1 MRRHEERLVE
11 ILERE
16 TALYEEL
23 RRVKDD
29 EARALLVLSSPH
41 MEASTAEQ
49 ERLVDEAVRLE
60 QERRDI
66 VLRLSAV
73 HGPWDHEPTLRE
85 IAPFLSTDI
94 RRRAIQSARALSAV
108 CVDIGKAQ
116 ISNSGLI
123 RRSLEYLHD
132 FMETMLRRAQ
142 ARAAVYGPTGTF
154 YSGKEAIP
162 GFVDRKI

>member
-1 MRRHEERLVE
+1 MRRHEERLAE

-16 TALYEEL
+16 THLYEDL
-23 RRVKDD
+23 RGVKDD
-29 EARALLVLSSPH
+29 EARALLVLSSVEI
-41 MEASTAEQ
+41 EASTAKQ
-49 ERLVDEAVRLE
+49 ERLVEEAMRLE

-66 VLRLSAV
+66 VLRLSAG
-73 HGPWDHEPTLRE
+73 HGPWDHEPSLRE
-85 IAPFLSTDI
+85 IAPYLSPDI
-94 RRRAIQSARALSAV
+94 RRRVIQSARALSAV

-123 RRSLEYLHD
+123 RRSIDYLHD
-132 FMETMLRRAQ
+132 FMETLLRRAQ

-154 YSGKEAIP
+154 YSGKEAVP